1 MHLRLMWKERSW
13 NKKAEFMGAQSRPLS
28 KYEDTINACAL
39 ICCEQDATLLKDRNR
54 LFKLAKEK
62 ADSKGYQYK
71 KRKSRSKVFGDG
83 KETKNP
89 KRLKL
94 VTEERQKRQ
103 SQLAEDIKSSTDTM
117 KLLELQR
124 EKFVNAEKY
133 LQAAEMVT
141 QISECRTKLRGFQ
154 AELTKLQKADSR
166 SKKYHKGKR
175 AISSSKVSPLTRATT
190 RTSSSTSTEFESDV
204 FIQDGLHERIE
215 EPIEIESA
223 SISVAR
229 KGEMRL
235 DMFCVSSSN
244 VSPVASVDSKSPHST
259 SVLESGINIQ
269 KGLHESEDCIEV
281 ANSSITV
288 AKKGEQSIDTSAII
302 PSKESLI
309 SSEPCKLSSCNE
321 LEVQEIVHEKSEEQC
336 AFKQTNTAQIPSISK
351 ETLKVICDL
360 ASSEKDKRLIKYAVC
375 QSSNISAETA
385 KKTYGISDLKYLKD
399 NVEDAIEQALEIR
412 KAVDLLSSIKEACI
426 LE

>member
-1 MHLRLMWKERSW
+1 VEREVLEQESRIY
-13 NKKAEFMGAQSRPLS
+13 GRSQSRPLS
-28 KYEDTINACAL
+28 KYEDTINVCAL

-54 LFKLAKEK
+54 LFNLAKEK
-62 ADSKGYQYK
+62 ADSEGYQYK

-94 VTEERQKRQ
+94 VTEECQKRQ

-141 QISECRTKLRGFQ
+141 QISECRTKLRRFQ
-154 AELTKLQKADSR
+154 AELTKLQKADGC

-190 RTSSSTSTEFESDV
+190 SSSASTEFESDV
-204 FIQDGLHERIE
+204 VIKDGLHEIIE

-235 DMFCVSSSN
+235 DMFSVSSSN
-244 VSPVASVDSKSPHST
+244 ASPVASVDSKSSHST
-259 SVLESGINIQ
+259 SELESSINIQ

-281 ANSSITV
+281 VNSSITV

-302 PSKESLI
+302 PSK
-309 SSEPCKLSSCNE
+309 N
-321 LEVQEIVHEKSEEQC
+321 
-336 AFKQTNTAQIPSISK
+336 
-351 ETLKVICDL
+351 
-360 ASSEKDKRLIKYAVC
+360 
-375 QSSNISAETA
+375 
-385 KKTYGISDLKYLKD
+385 
-399 NVEDAIEQALEIR
+399 
-412 KAVDLLSSIKEACI
+412 LLYPANPAN
-426 LE
+426 

>member
-1 MHLRLMWKERSW
+1 VERVVLEQESRIY
-13 NKKAEFMGAQSRPLS
+13 GRSQSRPLS
-28 KYEDTINACAL
+28 KYEDTINVCAL

-62 ADSKGYQYK
+62 ADSEGFQYK

-175 AISSSKVSPLTRATT
+175 AISSSKVSPLTRPTT
-190 RTSSSTSTEFESDV
+190 RTSSSTSTELESDV

-244 VSPVASVDSKSPHST
+244 TSPVASVDSKSPHST
-259 SVLESGINIQ
+259 SELESGINIQ

-281 ANSSITV
+281 VNSSITV

-336 AFKQTNTAQIPSISK
+336 GFKQTS
-351 ETLKVICDL
+351 
-360 ASSEKDKRLIKYAVC
+360 
-375 QSSNISAETA
+375 QSQDDHNAGTHFP
-385 KKTYGISDLKYLKD
+385 
-399 NVEDAIEQALEIR
+399 
-412 KAVDLLSSIKEACI
+412 
-426 LE
+426 